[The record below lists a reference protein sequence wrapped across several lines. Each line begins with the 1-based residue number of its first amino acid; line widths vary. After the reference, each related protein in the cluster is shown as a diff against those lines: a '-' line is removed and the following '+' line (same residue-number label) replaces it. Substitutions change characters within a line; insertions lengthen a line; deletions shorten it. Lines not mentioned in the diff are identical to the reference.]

1 MREDYFFFAAFFAA
15 GFFAAVFFAAGFLAA
30 TFFTAFFFAGMV
42 VVVMWEV
49 MNDVD
54 QTFVVN
60 STTLSC
66 KHMRDTMHNDHCNCG

>member
-60 STTLSC
+60 SSTLSC
-66 KHMRDTMHNDHCNCG
+66 KRMCDTMHNR